1 MGPVDLDAV
10 TQELYG
16 LPPGEFVGT
25 RNAHAKQARTDGDRE
40 LAAEIQRLAKPTTA
54 AWLVNQLSRRHAD
67 DLEPL
72 LDLGRDL
79 RAASASLDGEALR
92 KLGRQRNELISELLD
107 LARRIGSANSYQL
120 SDDVA
125 DDMRRTLEASLSDSE
140 VADDVAAGRL
150 TRAVEYAGFG
160 ESLGLGGPTGIVGK
174 PTSRRPKDRP
184 AKSTRSP
191 APRRKPEPEP
201 ARPADLTARRRQ
213 RAEREVAEATQRLE
227 TARTARDEAAEATRQ
242 TASEV
247 RHTES
252 EVQRLRDDV
261 RAAEKAAKAA
271 RQADRAAQQ
280 QLTKAEREL
289 AGLERVHERAAAKLA
304 ELEE

>member
-1 MGPVDLDAV
+1 MGPVDLDAI

-16 LPPGEFVGT
+16 LPPSEFVGT
-25 RNAHAKQARTDGDRE
+25 RNARAKQARADGDRE
-40 LAAEIQRLAKPTTA
+40 LAAEIQKLAKPTTA
-54 AWLVNQLSRRHAD
+54 AWLVNQLSRRYAD

-79 RAASASLDGEALR
+79 REASAGLDGEALR
-92 KLGRQRNELISELLD
+92 TLSRRRNELISELLD
-107 LARRIGSANSYQL
+107 IVRRIGSEQDYQL

-125 DDMRRTLEASLSDSE
+125 DEMRRTLEASLSDAE
-140 VADDVAAGRL
+140 IADDVAAGRL

-160 ESLGLGGPTGIVGK
+160 EITGLGGPTGIVGK

-184 AKSTRSP
+184 KKP
-191 APRRKPEPEP
+191 APTPAPGRKSPPEPS
-201 ARPADLTARRRQ
+201 RPTDLNARRRQ
-213 RAEREVAEATQRLE
+213 RAERDMAEAAQRLE
-227 TARTARDEAAEATRQ
+227 EARTAREDAAEATRQ
-242 TASEV
+242 TAAEV
-247 RHTES
+247 AHTAA

-271 RQADRAAQQ
+271 RQTDRAAQQ
-280 QLTKAEREL
+280 QLAKVEREL

-304 ELEE
+304 ELDE

>member
-1 MGPVDLDAV
+1 MGSVNLDAV

-16 LPPGEFVGT
+16 LPPGEFVAT
-25 RNAHAKQARTDGDRE
+25 RNARAKQARADGERE
-40 LAAEIQRLAKPTTA
+40 LAADIQGLAKPTTA

-79 RAASASLDGEALR
+79 RTASANLDGEAMR
-92 KLGRQRNELISELLD
+92 KLGRQRNELVSELLD
-107 LARRIGSANSYQL
+107 HARQIGSANSYKL
-120 SDDVA
+120 SDDTA
-125 DDMRRTLEASLSDSE
+125 DEMRRTLEASLSDSE
-140 VADDVAAGRL
+140 IADDVAAGRL

-160 ESLGLGGPTGIVGK
+160 ENVVLGGPTGIVGK

-191 APRRKPEPEP
+191 APRGKSEPEP

-213 RAEREVAEATQRLE
+213 RAEREVEEASQRLE
-227 TARTARDEAAEATRQ
+227 TARAARDEAAEATRQ

-247 RHTES
+247 AHTES
-252 EVQRLRDDV
+252 EVQRLRDEV
-261 RAAEKAAKAA
+261 RAAEKAAKTA
-271 RQADRAAQQ
+271 RQTDRAAQQ

-289 AGLERVHERAAAKLA
+289 TGLERVHERAAAKLA
-304 ELEE
+304 ELDE